1 MNFKLICVIICV
13 FLSVHFCIGQRAD
26 TLIVSEKEQ
35 VEKLVQLSG
44 KYLQSTNK
52 KVAKYNEAVYGRMT
66 KTLTRLAKW
75 EARVKR
81 VLDKTSP
88 ASSARLF
95 GNNQL
100 TFSTLLE
107 KLRQTKTLTDQY
119 TGKFNHYADK
129 LKGRL
134 DYLEEQK
141 SKLASSVQT
150 QLKAADSAVGM
161 LTNASNQ
168 AEFLDEF
175 IKERRQQL
183 IQEALQHVGKTR
195 FFKKLNKES
204 YYYTEALTNYK
215 AVLADPKKTEQLV
228 ASVLSKIPA
237 FKKFAAQHS
246 QLAGVFAPLGA
257 FGGGGGGSTPVV
269 NGLASRTDVQNALA
283 ASGADASALLDQM
296 QAKPPVS
303 PASLDQLT
311 DRLPLGGKQ
320 GEKEIPGFTPN
331 SQRNKTFR
339 QRIEV
344 GSDFQFGKSHQLL
357 PTTATTGLTVGYK
370 INDKSSAGIGMNYLL
385 GLGNGWQ
392 NIRLTSEG
400 IGFRSYVKWKFKGSF
415 YLQAGGEW
423 NYMMRFAGIEELKKA
438 RNWQQ
443 ATLIGLSKQY
453 MISKK
458 VKGNVQ
464 LLYNLLHYQNQPRT
478 QPLVIRLGYGL

>member
-1 MNFKLICVIICV
+1 MRSKLVCAIICV
-13 FLSVHFCIGQRAD
+13 FLSLRFCIAQRAD
-26 TLIVSEKEQ
+26 SIIIAADEQ
-35 VEKLVQLSG
+35 VEKLVHLSG
-44 KYLQSTNK
+44 KYLQATNK
-52 KVAKYNEAVYGRMT
+52 KVTQYNEAVYERMT

-75 EARVKR
+75 ETRIKR
-81 VLDKTSP
+81 ILDRTDP
-88 ASSARLF
+88 GTSARLF
-95 GNNQL
+95 GDNQL
-100 TFSTLLE
+100 TFSSLLE
-107 KLRQTKTLTDQY
+107 KLKHNKSLTDQY
-119 TGKFNHYADK
+119 TGKFNYYTDK

-134 DYLEEQK
+134 DYIGEQK
-141 SKLASSVQT
+141 DKLETPIKGHLRS
-150 QLKAADSAVGM
+150 ADSA
-161 LTNASNQ
+161 LTILNNTSAQ
-168 AEFLDEF
+168 AEYLDEF
-175 IKERRQQL
+175 IRERRQQL
-183 IQEALQHVGKTR
+183 VQQALQHVGNTR
-195 FFKKLNKES
+195 YFKKLNKES

-237 FKKFAAQHS
+237 FKQFAAQHS
-246 QLAGVFAPLGA
+246 QLAGVFAPLGV

-269 NGLASRTDVQNALA
+269 NGLASRADVQNVLA
-283 ASGADASALLDQM
+283 ASGADASALLGQL
-296 QAKPPVS
+296 QAQPPVS
-303 PASLDQLT
+303 PASLDQLK
-311 DRLPLGGKQ
+311 DRLPFGSKQ

-339 QRIEV
+339 QRLEI
-344 GSDFQFGKSHQLL
+344 GSDFQFGKAHQLL
-357 PTTATTGLTVGYK
+357 PTTATTGLTIGYK

-400 IGFRSYVKWKFKGSF
+400 IGFRSYVKWKFKGNF

-423 NYMMRFAGIEELKKA
+423 NYMMRFSSTEELKKA